1 MVSDNARTDGGTTL
15 KTIMATIDSIVACT
29 VGDSAPNRARVDGD
43 DSFFGGGV

>member
-15 KTIMATIDSIVACT
+15 KTIMATIESIVAWT

-43 DSFFGGGV
+43 DGLSGGGV